1 MKVHLSTAEK
11 VAFIMQQDGYSPNH
25 IKEITRVGMSRL
37 DRISSRARRQIN
49 RGLVTNMLLEAYEN
63 ADTSSEMVNAAKELG
78 KLHGLYA
85 PEQTVTIQ
93 GTFEEAQ
100 KQITS
105 MSNDDLLRLIN
116 DTSDVIEGEL
126 IDD

>member
-1 MKVHLSTAEK
+1 
-11 VAFIMQQDGYSPNH
+11 
-25 IKEITRVGMSRL
+25 
-37 DRISSRARRQIN
+37 
-49 RGLVTNMLLEAYEN
+49 MLLDAYEN

-105 MSNDDLLRLIN
+105 MSNDDLLRIIN

-126 IDD
+126 IDG